1 MGKTTSQAGIDLI
14 KSFEGCVLKAYRC
27 PANVLTIGYGH
38 TGNDVCEGLVWTQ
51 AQADNALKNDLKKYE
66 NYVNSLA
73 QEFDY
78 NFSQCQFDALVSFTY
93 NCGKGNLYKLTQ
105 NGARTTNEIYNALPL
120 YNKAKGKVLTGLAR
134 RRTAEQKLFAS
145 GKTTTQGNSVNVDMS
160 CDVVA
165 INNIVFR
172 FRLNY
177 RIREIPSTSG
187 KIIGSTNDHELC
199 AIKGISKDKQWLL
212 TEYGWINA
220 GALYDKIK

>member
-1 MGKTTSQAGIDLI
+1 MAKTTSQAGIDLI

-38 TGNDVCEGLVWTQ
+38 TGNDVRERLVWTQ
-51 AQADNALKNDLKKYE
+51 TQADNALKKDLKKYE

-73 QEFDY
+73 NEFDY

-93 NCGKGNLYKLTQ
+93 NCGRGNLYKLTQ
-105 NGARTTNEIYNALPL
+105 NGTRTTDEIYNAFPL
-120 YNKAKGKVLTGLAR
+120 YNKANGKVLNGLVR

-145 GKTTTQGNSVNVDMS
+145 GKTTQGNGSNVDTS
-160 CDVVA
+160 CNTIS

-199 AIKGISKDKQWLL
+199 TIKGTSKDKQWLL

-220 GALYDKIK
+220 EALYDKIK

>member
-38 TGNDVCEGLVWTQ
+38 TGSDVYDGLVWTQ
-51 AQADNALKNDLKKYE
+51 TQAENALKNDLKKYE
-66 NYVNSLA
+66 NYVNALMKEYGYSFL
-73 QEFDY
+73 
-78 NFSQCQFDALVSFTY
+78 QCQFDALVSFTY

-105 NGARTTNEIYNALPL
+105 NGRRTAKEIHDALPL
-120 YNKAKGKVLTGLAR
+120 YNKANGKVLNGLVR

-145 GKTTTQGNSVNVDMS
+145 GQTTQENVINVDTS
-160 CDVVA
+160 CNEIT
-165 INNIVFR
+165 INGLVFR

-187 KIIGSTNDHELC
+187 RIIGSTNEHELC
-199 AIKGISKDKQWLL
+199 AIKGISKDKEWIL